1 MDDSDPERRAS
12 GRVNPVGTAIV
23 MRAGSAER
31 AEFAIRDLSAKGMR
45 LVGNARLVEG
55 ERVRVTFSV
64 EGAEVAIDAVVA
76 RTEPQ
81 RAQVALELQNVP
93 PAAAATIA
101 RAIAAMRQRATSASS
116 VLVCHP
122 DAETR
127 AALERDILRLGRKAT
142 LFASVDEARAAL
154 DAAGAA
160 FSAVLIAAGLPGDAV
175 RALVDHLT
183 ARHPHVRRVML
194 FGERLESI
202 DHAISSR
209 IDAIVRMPSRI
220 RPLARALGI
229 DSNDSSLALLMPDPS
244 GKPR

>member
-1 MDDSDPERRAS
+1 M
-12 GRVNPVGTAIV
+12 NPVGTAVV
-23 MRAGSAER
+23 MRAGSER
-31 AEFAIRDLSAKGMR
+31 AEFAIRDLSATGMR

-64 EGAEVAIDAVVA
+64 EGAEVAVDAVVA

-81 RAQVALELQNVP
+81 RAQVALELPNVPP
-93 PAAAATIA
+93 PAAAVIA
-101 RAIAAMRQRATSASS
+101 RAIAAMRQRAASASS

-142 LFASVDEARAAL
+142 LFATVDEARAAL
-154 DAAGAA
+154 DAPTAA

-175 RALVDHLT
+175 RELVDHLT
-183 ARHPHVRRVML
+183 ARHPNVRRVML

-220 RPLARALGI
+220 RPLSRALGI
-229 DSNDSSLALLMPDPS
+229 DSNDSSLALLLPDDPS
-244 GKPR
+244 KRR